1 MDETQ
6 PPEPGPGDQAEPIE
20 PEAIDSRRRLLPVAI
35 VVALLLMAVPVVLW
49 VTSSE
54 PQPVVSVVPND
65 DASTAESAPEPADL
79 PGIVE
84 SGLAPDFDAE
94 LLDGGSY
101 RLSDHLANDGRP
113 VFLNLWASW
122 CFPCREEMPAIDALA
137 GAHPEILFLGVAI
150 EDSLSGA
157 KGFAEEIIPQFVVS
171 QGIDLVVMGT
181 VARTG
186 IAGLLMGNTAER
198 LLQRLVCSVLAVKPE
213 GFVSPISLETPP

>member
-157 KGFAEEIIPQFVVS
+157 KGFAEEIGVTYPLAFDETNEVS
-171 QGIDLVVMGT
+171 DRYPILGLPGTFLISADGELVAKLIGGASMQTMELFLGH
-181 VARTG
+181 
-186 IAGLLMGNTAER
+186 LN
-198 LLQRLVCSVLAVKPE
+198 
-213 GFVSPISLETPP
+213 